1 MADKTNG
8 NEETDFEKTKH
19 VYLIGAEH
27 AYGLKLLLL
36 LAFIILIEVL
46 YEYEIFQFF
55 LDKKRLIDFLDS
67 LGPLSFISFILL
79 QALQVVAAP
88 IPGEVTGLAG
98 GFLYGPFFGI
108 ILSTIGLT
116 LGSCLAFSLSR
127 WLGRPFV
134 EKFVKKETMERYD
147 YLLSH
152 PKGAFLVFL
161 LFLIPGF
168 PKDYLCYI
176 LGMGP
181 MRLKEFFIISTA
193 GRFSGTV
200 LLTLGGSFIRKQQY
214 REFLLLIGIA
224 IIIVLIC
231 MAYRDKI
238 ERLLQKLSHIN
249 KTPPEDKK

>member
-1 MADKTNG
+1 MNDKHEN
-8 NEETDFEKTKH
+8 DFEKTQH
-19 VYLIGAEH
+19 VYLIGVEH

-36 LAFIILIEVL
+36 LAFIIFIEIL
-46 YEYEIFQFF
+46 YEHEVFHFF
-55 LDKKRLIDFLDS
+55 LDKKRLIAFLDS

-116 LGSCLAFSLSR
+116 LGSFLAFSLSR
-127 WLGRPFV
+127 WLGKPFV
-134 EKFVKKETMERYD
+134 QKIVRKETLERFNYV
-147 YLLSH
+147 LKRSH
-152 PKGAFLVFL
+152 HKGAFLVFL

-181 MRLKEFFIISTA
+181 MSLKEFFIISTA
-193 GRFSGTV
+193 GRFFGTV

-238 ERLLQKLSHIN
+238 ERLLQKLSHTN